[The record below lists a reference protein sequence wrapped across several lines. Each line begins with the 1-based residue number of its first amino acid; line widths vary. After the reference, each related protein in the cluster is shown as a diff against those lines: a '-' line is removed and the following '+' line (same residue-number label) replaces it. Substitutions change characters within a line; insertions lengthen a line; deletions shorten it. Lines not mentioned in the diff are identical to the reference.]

1 MRSTL
6 GLASFIV
13 VALFAP
19 VLYIPADG
27 QKQVNAGSPAH
38 SEHSFGRQLTLMGV
52 PQFVEVTPKLYRGGQ
67 PTTEGFEALASM
79 GIGIVVDGRGSRKH
93 EREIV
98 TRLGMEYA
106 PIPWHC
112 PFPKDRI
119 FARFLILLRQNP
131 DKKVFVHCR
140 LGDDRVGMMIA
151 AFRMAEQGWTADE
164 AKQEMKAF
172 GFGPLHHL
180 ICPGLSRYET
190 NFPHKYRTHPAFQN
204 LRTAGK
210 AAY

>member
-19 VLYIPADG
+19 ALYIPADG

-38 SEHSFGRQLTLMGV
+38 SEHSFGRQLTLRGV

-67 PTTEGFEALASM
+67 PTTEGFDALASM

-112 PFPKDRI
+112 PFPKDKI
-119 FARFLILLRQNP
+119 FARFLTLLRQNP

-190 NFPHKYRTHPAFQN
+190 SFPHRYRTHPAFQN
-204 LRTAGK
+204 LRITGK